1 MSSERQ
7 FFKRVVFL
15 NRKLVERKKWIMAK
29 YDGIIGQDVLTVTE
43 GENELTIIFRDN
55 RYLFIKVVEGKLVTD
70 SVPE

>member
-1 MSSERQ
+1 MSNERQ
-7 FFKRVVFL
+7 FFKRVIFL
-15 NRKLVERKKWIMAK
+15 GRKLVDRKKWIMAK